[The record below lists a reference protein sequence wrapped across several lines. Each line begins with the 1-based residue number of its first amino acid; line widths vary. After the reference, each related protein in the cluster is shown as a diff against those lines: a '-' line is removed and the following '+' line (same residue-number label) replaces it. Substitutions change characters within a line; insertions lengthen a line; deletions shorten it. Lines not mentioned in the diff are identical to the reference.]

1 MLPGVLLP
9 AIAAPS
15 MPAGCLRC
23 RHSER
28 RTGGDAS
35 VAGHQDR
42 PLAFKKANDDLTQRM
57 ERLPPGHP
65 SSPYND
71 DGTRK
76 PPVARPADRELPL
89 PDEQAADTGLDSP
102 DAEEPRQRSLDTQD
116 LTDQGLPSLEADGP
130 ESVGQEIRGGEPS
143 ADEVPGRDSQQRE
156 APASEQPSPEAA
168 TPDSRSWGDSL
179 SHFKEQWER
188 HKERWPQEQRP
199 PVDHSTDEPGSWRG
213 EGDQYLNAEES
224 LVAGHS
230 LESIRPI
237 EEKVSATVQE
247 VKAEVPD
254 CDLVG
259 LGNRLKGEER
269 FKEKVSDELQGKPD
283 RSIAEITERMPDA
296 IRYTFQLDA
305 DRYAAGYWN
314 IRDRLELIGSEHIMS
329 RNSWDDPEYKGVNT
343 RWLSPEGQVFEV
355 QFHTPESY
363 QAKQLTHTAYERLRT
378 GPAPGAERPELE
390 AFQEDVSTRIPTPQ
404 GALAIPNFRRKGY

>member
-1 MLPGVLLP
+1 
-9 AIAAPS
+9 
-15 MPAGCLRC
+15 
-23 RHSER
+23 
-28 RTGGDAS
+28 

-89 PDEQAADTGLDSP
+89 PDEQAADANPDSP
-102 DAEEPRQRSLDTQD
+102 DAEEPSQRSVDTND
-116 LTDQGLPSLEADGP
+116 LPEQEMPTLEADGR
-130 ESVGQEIRGGEPS
+130 EAVGQEVRDGETGANEAPSGGVKE
-143 ADEVPGRDSQQRE
+143 RE
-156 APASEQPSPEAA
+156 AWVTEQPSPEAT

-179 SHFKEQWER
+179 SHFKEQWEH

-199 PVDHSTDEPGSWRG
+199 PVDRSTDEPGSWRG
-213 EGDQYLNAEES
+213 EGDQYLNAEEN

-247 VKAEVPD
+247 VREEVPD

-259 LGNRLKGEER
+259 LGNRFKGEER

-314 IRDRLELIGSEHIMS
+314 IRDRLELSGSEHIMS

-390 AFQEDVSTRIPTPQ
+390 AFQEDVSARIPTPQ

>member
-1 MLPGVLLP
+1 
-9 AIAAPS
+9 
-15 MPAGCLRC
+15 
-23 RHSER
+23 
-28 RTGGDAS
+28 
-35 VAGHQDR
+35 VAGQQDR
-42 PLAFKKANDDLTQRM
+42 PLTAEKANNDLTQRL

-76 PPVARPADRELPL
+76 PPVPRPADRELPL
-89 PDEQAADTGLDSP
+89 PDEESADAGLDSP
-102 DAEEPRQRSLDTQD
+102 DAEEPSQRSLDTND
-116 LTDQGLPSLEADGP
+116 LTEQRPRSP
-130 ESVGQEIRGGEPS
+130 EP
-143 ADEVPGRDSQQRE
+143 PGRDTAGQEFRDGETSANEAPSGGAKERE
-156 APASEQPSPEAA
+156 ARAAERPSPEAA
-168 TPDSRSWGDSL
+168 SPDSRSWEDSL

-199 PVDHSTDEPGSWRG
+199 PVDRSTDEPDSWRG
-213 EGDQYLNAEES
+213 EGDQYLNAEEH
-224 LVAGHS
+224 LVAEHA
-230 LESIRPI
+230 LERIRPI

-247 VKAEVPD
+247 VRAEVSD

-269 FKEKVSDELQGKPD
+269 FKEKVSDELRGKPH

-314 IRDRLELIGSEHIMS
+314 IRDRLELSGSEHMMT
-329 RNSWDDPEYKGVNT
+329 RNSWDSPDYKGVNT

-378 GPAPGAERPELE
+378 GPAPGAERPGLE
-390 AFQEDVSTRIPTPQ
+390 AFQQNVSAHIPTPQ
-404 GALAIPNFRRKGY
+404 GALAIPNFRKNGS

>member
-1 MLPGVLLP
+1 
-9 AIAAPS
+9 
-15 MPAGCLRC
+15 
-23 RHSER
+23 
-28 RTGGDAS
+28 
-35 VAGHQDR
+35 VAGQQDR

-89 PDEQAADTGLDSP
+89 PDEQAADAGLDSP
-102 DAEEPRQRSLDTQD
+102 DAEEPSQRSLDTND
-116 LTDQGLPSLEADGP
+116 LPEQEMPTLEADGR
-130 ESVGQEIRGGEPS
+130 EAVGQEVRDGETS
-143 ADEVPGRDSQQRE
+143 ANEAPGDDAKERE
-156 APASEQPSPEAA
+156 ARASEPPSPEAA

-179 SHFKEQWER
+179 SHFKEQWEH

-199 PVDHSTDEPGSWRG
+199 PVDRSTDEPGSWRG
-213 EGDQYLNAEES
+213 EGDQYLNAEEH

-230 LESIRPI
+230 LESIRPV

-247 VKAEVPD
+247 VREEVPD

-314 IRDRLELIGSEHIMS
+314 IRDRLELSGSEHIMS

-390 AFQEDVSTRIPTPQ
+390 AFQEDVSARIPTPQ

>member
-1 MLPGVLLP
+1 
-9 AIAAPS
+9 
-15 MPAGCLRC
+15 
-23 RHSER
+23 
-28 RTGGDAS
+28 
-35 VAGHQDR
+35 VAGQQDR
-42 PLAFKKANDDLTQRM
+42 PLAVEKATDDLAQRM

-89 PDEQAADTGLDSP
+89 PDEQAPDANLDP
-102 DAEEPRQRSLDTQD
+102 QEAEEPSQRSLDTND
-116 LTDQGLPSLEADGP
+116 LTE
-130 ESVGQEIRGGEPS
+130 QEIRESAETDGQDTADQEIHDREASTNEAPS
-143 ADEVPGRDSQQRE
+143 ASVKEREVR
-156 APASEQPSPEAA
+156 AAEQISPEAA
-168 TPDSRSWGDSL
+168 SPDSQSWADSL

-199 PVDHSTDEPGSWRG
+199 PADRTNDEPGSWRG
-213 EGDQYLNAEES
+213 EGDQYLNAEEH

-230 LESIRPI
+230 LERIRPI

-247 VKAEVPD
+247 VEEEVPD

-269 FKEKVSDELQGKPD
+269 FKEKVSDELRGKPY

-296 IRYTFQLDA
+296 IRYTFQFDA

-314 IRDRLELIGSEHIMS
+314 IRDRLELSDSEHIMT
-329 RNSWDDPEYKGVNT
+329 RNSWDDTDYKGVNT

-390 AFQEDVSTRIPTPQ
+390 AFQQDVSARVPTPQ
-404 GALAIPNFRRKGY
+404 GALAIPNFRKKGY

>member
-1 MLPGVLLP
+1 M
-9 AIAAPS
+9 
-15 MPAGCLRC
+15 AGP
-23 RHSER
+23 
-28 RTGGDAS
+28 
-35 VAGHQDR
+35 QDR
-42 PLAFKKANDDLTQRM
+42 PLAAEKAAGDLTQRL

-89 PDEQAADTGLDSP
+89 PDEQPADTGLDPP
-102 DAEEPRQRSLDTQD
+102 DAEEPSQRSLDTND
-116 LTDQGLPSLEADGP
+116 LTEGP
-130 ESVGQEIRGGEPS
+130 PASPEP
-143 ADEVPGRDSQQRE
+143 PGRDTAGQELRDGETSANGTPSGGARE
-156 APASEQPSPEAA
+156 RGTRVAEQPSPDAA

-199 PVDHSTDEPGSWRG
+199 PVDRSTDEPGSWRG
-213 EGDQYLNAEES
+213 EGDQYLNTEEH
-224 LVAGHS
+224 LVAGHA
-230 LESIRPI
+230 LERIRPI

-247 VKAEVPD
+247 VKEEVPE

-269 FKEKVSDELQGKPD
+269 FKEKVSDELRGKPY

-314 IRDRLELIGSEHIMS
+314 IRDRLELGGSEHIMS
-329 RNSWDDPEYKGVNT
+329 RNSWDSPDYKGVNT
-343 RWLSPEGQVFEV
+343 RWLTPEGQVFEV

-378 GPAPGAERPELE
+378 EPAPGAERPELE
-390 AFQEDVSTRIPTPQ
+390 AFQEDVSARIPTPQ

>member
-1 MLPGVLLP
+1 
-9 AIAAPS
+9 
-15 MPAGCLRC
+15 
-23 RHSER
+23 
-28 RTGGDAS
+28 
-35 VAGHQDR
+35 VAGQQDR
-42 PLAFKKANDDLTQRM
+42 PLAVEKATDDLAQRM

-89 PDEQAADTGLDSP
+89 PDEQAPDANLDP
-102 DAEEPRQRSLDTQD
+102 QEAEEPSQRSLDTND
-116 LTDQGLPSLEADGP
+116 LTE
-130 ESVGQEIRGGEPS
+130 QEIRESAETDGQDTADQEIHDREASTNEAPS
-143 ADEVPGRDSQQRE
+143 ASVKEREVR
-156 APASEQPSPEAA
+156 AAEQISPEAA
-168 TPDSRSWGDSL
+168 SPDSQSWADSL

-199 PVDHSTDEPGSWRG
+199 PADRTNDEPGSWRG
-213 EGDQYLNAEES
+213 EGDQYLNAEEH

-230 LESIRPI
+230 LERIRPI

-247 VKAEVPD
+247 VEEEVLD

-269 FKEKVSDELQGKPD
+269 FKEKVSDELRGKPY

-296 IRYTFQLDA
+296 IRYTFQFDA

-314 IRDRLELIGSEHIMS
+314 IRDRLELSDSEHIMT
-329 RNSWDDPEYKGVNT
+329 RNSWDDTDYKGVNT

-390 AFQEDVSTRIPTPQ
+390 AFQQDVSARVPTPQ
-404 GALAIPNFRRKGY
+404 GALAIPNFRKKGY

>member
-1 MLPGVLLP
+1 MLPGVPLP
-9 AIAAPS
+9 AIAGPS
-15 MPAGCLRC
+15 VPAGCLRC

-28 RTGGDAS
+28 RTGGDVS

-76 PPVARPADRELPL
+76 PPVARPADRELAL

-179 SHFKEQWER
+179 SHFKEQWEH

-199 PVDHSTDEPGSWRG
+199 PVDRSTDEPGSWRG
-213 EGDQYLNAEES
+213 EGDQYLNAEEH

-247 VKAEVPD
+247 VKAEVAD
-254 CDLVG
+254 CDLV
-259 LGNRLKGEER
+259 
-269 FKEKVSDELQGKPD
+269 
-283 RSIAEITERMPDA
+283 
-296 IRYTFQLDA
+296 
-305 DRYAAGYWN
+305 
-314 IRDRLELIGSEHIMS
+314 
-329 RNSWDDPEYKGVNT
+329 
-343 RWLSPEGQVFEV
+343 
-355 QFHTPESY
+355 
-363 QAKQLTHTAYERLRT
+363 
-378 GPAPGAERPELE
+378 
-390 AFQEDVSTRIPTPQ
+390 
-404 GALAIPNFRRKGY
+404 

>member
-1 MLPGVLLP
+1 
-9 AIAAPS
+9 
-15 MPAGCLRC
+15 
-23 RHSER
+23 
-28 RTGGDAS
+28 
-35 VAGHQDR
+35 
-42 PLAFKKANDDLTQRM
+42 M

-89 PDEQAADTGLDSP
+89 PDEQAADANLDSP
-102 DAEEPRQRSLDTQD
+102 EPKEPGERSLDTND
-116 LTDQGLPSLEADGP
+116 LTERRVLASVEADGRDTA
-130 ESVGQEIRGGEPS
+130 GQETHDGETNTDEAPS
-143 ADEVPGRDSQQRE
+143 GSVKERE
-156 APASEQPSPEAA
+156 ARAAEQPSPEAA
-168 TPDSRSWGDSL
+168 SPDSRSWGDSL
-179 SHFKEQWER
+179 SHFTAQWER

-199 PVDHSTDEPGSWRG
+199 PVDRSTDEPGSWRG
-213 EGDQYLNAEES
+213 EGDQYLNAEEH

-230 LESIRPI
+230 LEHIRPI
-237 EEKVSATVQE
+237 EEKVSAAVQE
-247 VKAEVPD
+247 VREEVPD

-269 FKEKVSDELQGKPD
+269 FKEKVSDELRGKPD
-283 RSIAEITERMPDA
+283 RSIAEITERMPDT

-305 DRYAAGYWN
+305 DRYTAGYWN
-314 IRDRLELIGSEHIMS
+314 IRDRLELSGSEHIMS

-390 AFQEDVSTRIPTPQ
+390 AFQQDVSARVPTPQ
-404 GALAIPNFRRKGY
+404 GALAIPNFRKKGY

>member
-1 MLPGVLLP
+1 M
-9 AIAAPS
+9 
-15 MPAGCLRC
+15 AGQ
-23 RHSER
+23 
-28 RTGGDAS
+28 
-35 VAGHQDR
+35 QDR

-89 PDEQAADTGLDSP
+89 PDEQTADTGLDSP

-199 PVDHSTDEPGSWRG
+199 PVDRSTDEPGSWRG
-213 EGDQYLNAEES
+213 DSGRSLNPRENAH
-224 LVAGHS
+224 VDAACDR
-230 LESIRPI
+230 I
-237 EEKVSATVQE
+237 A
-247 VKAEVPD
+247 KAET
-254 CDLVG
+254 
-259 LGNRLKGEER
+259 R
-269 FKEKVSDELQGKPD
+269 
-283 RSIAEITERMPDA
+283 ITERVEDTERASVGSLAGKEFCRKEPDSLKDKVAAELATNPDA
-296 IRYTFQLDA
+296 DVYEVVASVHDGVRYTLQYDDA
-305 DRYAAGYWN
+305 EYTNGVYSDISQMKDHGFELTRLKNLWN
-314 IRDRLELIGSEHIMS
+314 DA
-329 RNSWDDPEYKGVNT
+329 EYKGINSQ
-343 RWLSPEGQVFEV
+343 WLDRETGQAFEM
-355 QFHTPESY
+355 QFHTPVSFE
-363 QAKQLTHTAYERLRT
+363 AKQITHKAYERIRNPLTTEKESGELRDYQR
-378 GPAPGAERPELE
+378 E
-390 AFQEDVSTRIPTPQ
+390 VSSKIPTPI
-404 GALAIPNFRRKGY
+404 GAPDIPEYP